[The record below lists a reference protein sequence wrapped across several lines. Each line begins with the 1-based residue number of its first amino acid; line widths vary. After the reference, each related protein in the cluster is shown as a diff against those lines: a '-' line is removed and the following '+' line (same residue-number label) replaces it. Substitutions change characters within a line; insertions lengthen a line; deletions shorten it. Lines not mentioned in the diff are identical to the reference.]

1 MLKDYNAASGVL
13 TTIKAE
19 DGQLRV
25 NYQQND
31 RPLYERIEKLRNE
44 DQYFKNGVK
53 ANLAH
58 VLTLSEL
65 DCMKLIT
72 EDGIN
77 PYTASAKELRTHL
90 ERNRDKYGHVFAT
103 RRRA

>member
-1 MLKDYNAASGVL
+1 MFKDYNAASGVL
-13 TTIKAE
+13 TSYAVE
-19 DGQLRV
+19 DGKLKV

-31 RPLYERIEKLRNE
+31 KPLHEQLQKLRNE

-53 ANLAH
+53 NNLAH

-77 PYTASAKELRTHL
+77 PYTASAKELRQHL

>member
-1 MLKDYNAASGVL
+1 MLRDISQAGLV

-19 DGQLRV
+19 DGELRV

-31 RPLYERIEKLRNE
+31 NPLYEQIQKLRNE

-53 ANLAH
+53 NNFAH
-58 VLTLSEL
+58 VFSLSEL

-77 PYTASAKELRTHL
+77 PYTASAKELRQHL

>member
-1 MLKDYNAASGVL
+1 MLRDINPHSGVV

-19 DGQLRV
+19 DGKLRV

-31 RPLYERIEKLRNE
+31 RPLYERIEKLRGE
-44 DQYFKNGVK
+44 DGYWKQGVK
-53 ANLAH
+53 NNLAH

-77 PYTASAKELRTHL
+77 PYTATAKELRVHL

>member
-1 MLKDYNAASGVL
+1 MLRDISQAGLV

-31 RPLYERIEKLRNE
+31 TPLYEQIQKLRNE

-53 ANLAH
+53 NNLAH

-77 PYTASAKELRTHL
+77 PYTASAKELRQHL